1 MKPFTISPT
10 KLLSLISVLQFISLS
25 LYLYMHIG
33 TLGCIYGPFF
43 NSWMCCQFFGPDSR
57 FTWEDHLVPTGT
69 TPFLP
74 YIPIW
79 AYFSLDYTKSFSE
92 IKINFLGKGE
102 NTILFL
108 RNIIYHIISRRN
120 NNWRTGKLGIQ
131 RSESEER
138 FYRMLEEYEPQCHL
152 SWCCIFEAG
161 EEFLATSVL
170 CQHM

>member
-1 MKPFTISPT
+1 
-10 KLLSLISVLQFISLS
+10 
-25 LYLYMHIG
+25 
-33 TLGCIYGPFF
+33 
-43 NSWMCCQFFGPDSR
+43 MCCQFFGPDSR

-79 AYFSLDYTKSFSE
+79 AYFSLGYTKSFSE
-92 IKINFLGKGE
+92 IKITFLGKGE

-108 RNIIYHIISRRN
+108 GNIIYHIISRRN
-120 NNWRTGKLGIQ
+120 SNWRTGKLGIQ

-161 EEFLATSVL
+161 EGFLATSVL
-170 CQHM
+170 CQHMQEQCLLSQMSGFFMIRLLQWFCLSRILEKTRSK